1 MVASLEAIRELE
13 QERKRAVDELHRLQR
28 VVARHD
34 EQDKEA
40 AKAAEQRWLDVSA
53 QIERLEKEKK
63 ELAENV
69 GLILSHCT
77 ILLACMCCLLA
88 SACVRMR
95 PKTRLGAALLV
106 CYF

>member
-63 ELAENV
+63 ELARE
-69 GLILSHCT
+69 GRPDSLTLYDF
-77 ILLACMCCLLA
+77 
-88 SACVRMR
+88 ACVYVLSLN
-95 PKTRLGAALLV
+95 KCLCSNATEN
-106 CYF
+106 